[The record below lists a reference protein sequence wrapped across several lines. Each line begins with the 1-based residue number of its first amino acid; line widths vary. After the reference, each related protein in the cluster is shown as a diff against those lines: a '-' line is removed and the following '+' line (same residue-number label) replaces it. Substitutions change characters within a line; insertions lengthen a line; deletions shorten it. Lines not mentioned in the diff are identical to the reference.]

1 MVQQLFSNQLIYFF
15 FCFSLLALCYKN
27 RENPL
32 VNRFLHFL
40 KNKMLLVSFYDM
52 FFQDLT
58 DCLPEEDSTKQLQV
72 DPPLKYEDKYL
83 ADIKKM
89 SLEYIFNEEEQEQ
102 ERIQFNTLLQSRTIQ
117 WEQSKQ
123 ELQTK
128 IRKIECEIQEE
139 KMDDIN
145 DDDDSEK
152 NIYLNELLN
161 EKQTVEKQLYPLEDQ
176 NGINEEEIQLEA
188 RNYII
193 KKRLEK
199 LKNCYIFEKTP
210 LGNVAMYYN
219 CEREGFEFYS
229 DNTIPYR
236 FLEVIARKYV
246 KTFDCR
252 PIFVDMEEE
261 LKKYKQKMEER
272 EKQIEEQK
280 QQLLL
285 QSMDSTNTNALPKKS
300 VFAKFKSYNKEAGSG
315 RVNSAPPPKNSIP
328 NSKINT
334 NAVDDKII
342 LKESSNRYT
351 YQGRFS
357 NFKPMQK
364 IERKKVDKKYAM
376 NFAEFKKMQLQTK

>member
-1 MVQQLFSNQLIYFF
+1 MLQL
-15 FCFSLLALCYKN
+15 
-27 RENPL
+27 
-32 VNRFLHFL
+32 
-40 KNKMLLVSFYDM
+40 SFYDM

-58 DCLPEEDSTKQLQV
+58 DCLPEEDSTTQLQV
-72 DPPLKYEDKYL
+72 VPPVKYEDKYL
-83 ADIKKM
+83 EDIKKM
-89 SLEYIFNEEEQEQ
+89 SLEYIFNEDEQEQ
-102 ERIQFNTLLQSRTIQ
+102 EKTQFNTLLQSRTNQ

-123 ELQTK
+123 ELQKK

-139 KMDDIN
+139 KMDDN
-145 DDDDSEK
+145 NDDSEK
-152 NIYLNELLN
+152 NIHLNDLLN
-161 EKQTVEKQLYPLEDQ
+161 EKQEVEKQLYDLDQ
-176 NGINEEEIQLEA
+176 NGINEEEVQLEA

-193 KKRLEK
+193 KKRLEN

-210 LGNVAMYYN
+210 LGNAAMYYN
-219 CEREGFEFYS
+219 YEREGFEFYS

-236 FLEVIARKYV
+236 FLEVIGRKYV

-272 EKQIEEQK
+272 EKLIEEQK

-334 NAVDDKII
+334 NTSDDKII

-364 IERKKVDKKYAM
+364 IERKKIDKKYAM

>member
-1 MVQQLFSNQLIYFF
+1 MDQQLFSNQLMYFF
-15 FCFSLLALCYKN
+15 FCFSLLAVYYKN

-32 VNRFLHFL
+32 VNRFFHFL
-40 KNKMLLVSFYDM
+40 KNKMLQLSFYDM

-58 DCLPEEDSTKQLQV
+58 DCLPEEDSTTQLQV
-72 DPPLKYEDKYL
+72 VPPVKYEDKYL
-83 ADIKKM
+83 EDIKKM
-89 SLEYIFNEEEQEQ
+89 SLEYIFNEEEREQ
-102 ERIQFNTLLQSRTIQ
+102 EKTQFITLLQSRTIQ

-123 ELQTK
+123 ELQKK

-145 DDDDSEK
+145 DDSEK
-152 NIYLNELLN
+152 NIHLNDLLN
-161 EKQTVEKQLYPLEDQ
+161 EKQEVEKQLYDLDQ
-176 NGINEEEIQLEA
+176 NGINEEEVQLEA

-193 KKRLEK
+193 KKRLEN

-210 LGNVAMYYN
+210 LGNVALYYN
-219 CEREGFEFYS
+219 YEREGFEFYS

-236 FLEVIARKYV
+236 FLEVIGRKYV

-272 EKQIEEQK
+272 VKQIEEQK

-285 QSMDSTNTNALPKKS
+285 QSLDSTNTNALPKKS

-334 NAVDDKII
+334 NAMDDKII
-342 LKESSNRYT
+342 LKECSNRYT

-364 IERKKVDKKYAM
+364 IERKKIDKKYAM